1 MNLPQ
6 GKLTNG
12 LVIANVV
19 IFLLLW
25 LSGYENAANYEGGLI
40 PARFDA
46 TGSIFGGYEFLIPLW
61 LTPFTSA
68 FLHSGLMHL
77 GFNMLM
83 LIFCGRYV
91 EQALGPVLMAV
102 LYFIGAYSAGVAEIA
117 FNGFSEVPVI
127 GASGAIS
134 SIIGAYAILFA
145 QSEVKSFGPLP
156 GHVIRILWLGVA
168 WIGIQLLVGAASQG
182 TPYGIAIYA
191 HIGGFIAGLLLTRPL
206 LNWRFRQA

>member
-12 LVIANVV
+12 LVITNIV

-40 PARFDA
+40 PARFAAVDP
-46 TGSIFGGYEFLIPLW
+46 IFGNYTFIIPLW
-61 LTPFTSA
+61 LTPLTSA
-68 FLHSGLMHL
+68 FLHSGFMHL

-91 EQALGPVLMAV
+91 EQALGSVLMAA
-102 LYFIGAYSAGVAEIA
+102 LYFLGIYAAGLTEII
-117 FNGFSEVPVI
+117 FNGSSEIPVI

-134 SIIGAYAILFA
+134 AVIGAYAILFA

-156 GHVIRILWLGVA
+156 GYVMRIIWLGVA

-182 TPYGIAIYA
+182 TAYGIAIYA

-206 LNWRFRQA
+206 LIWKFRRA